1 MKVAIITDQHFGF
14 KKGSK
19 LYHDYFLKF
28 YEETFF
34 PTLER
39 EGITTV
45 LDLGDTFDNRKGIDS
60 YSLDWAKKHY
70 FDPLHLRGISV
81 VSIVGNHTA
90 YYKNTNEL
98 NTIDLLL
105 REYDNI
111 TILSECQELK
121 VGNLDVLF
129 IHWINIENEVETY
142 KKIKESK
149 CKVAMGHLELNGFTA
164 TQGHLMEHGADFEIY
179 NKFKQVFS
187 GHFHTRSNNGTIY
200 YLGNPYEMFWNDV
213 NDKRGFHIY
222 DTETLKLKSVNNPF
236 QLYKVINYNDTPRQL
251 TNFTEYTDKI
261 VKVVVRQ
268 KSNEKEYNRFMQ
280 SLDKARPVDVKVV
293 ERTDHLVY
301 DGEII
306 EQTEDTMTLLTKYI
320 EELDTDLDRIRIK
333 KVISEIYTEAIEC
346 TL

>member
-39 EGITTV
+39 EGITTI

-70 FDPLHLRGISV
+70 FDPIRNMGISL

-90 YYKNTNEL
+90 FYKNTNEI

-105 REYDNI
+105 REYDNV
-111 TILSECQELK
+111 TIVSECQELK

-129 IHWINIENEVETY
+129 IPWINIENEIETY
-142 KKIKESK
+142 KKIKETK
-149 CKVAMGHLELNGFTA
+149 CKVAMGHLELNGFVA
-164 TQGHLMEHGADFEIY
+164 THGHLMEHGADFEIY

-187 GHFHTRSNNGTIY
+187 GHYHTRSNNGTIY

-222 DTETLKLKSVNNPF
+222 DTETLKLKTINNPF
-236 QLYKVINYNDTPRQL
+236 QLYKVINYHDTPRQL
-251 TNFTEYTDKI
+251 TNFAEYTGKI

-268 KSNEKEYNRFMQ
+268 KSDEKEYNRFMKA
-280 SLDKARPVDVKVV
+280 LDKARPVDVKIV
-293 ERTDHLVY
+293 ERTDHLAIADEVI
-301 DGEII
+301 D
-306 EQTEDTMTLLTKYI
+306 QTEDTMTLLTKYI
-320 EELDTDLDRIRIK
+320 DDLDTDLDRVRIK
-333 KVISEIYTEAIEC
+333 KVISEIYTEALEC
-346 TL
+346 I

>member
-121 VGNLDVLF
+121 VGNLDILF
-129 IHWINIENEVETY
+129 IPWINIENEVETY

>member
-39 EGITTV
+39 EGITTI

-70 FDPLHLRGISV
+70 FDPIRNMGISL

-90 YYKNTNEL
+90 FYKNTNEI

-105 REYDNI
+105 REYDNV
-111 TILSECQELK
+111 TIISECQELK
-121 VGNLDVLF
+121 VDNLDILF
-129 IHWINIENEVETY
+129 IPWINIENEIETY
-142 KKIKESK
+142 KKIKETK
-149 CKVAMGHLELNGFTA
+149 CKVAMGHLELNGFVA
-164 TQGHLMEHGADFEIY
+164 THGHLMEHGADFEIY

-187 GHFHTRSNNGTIY
+187 GHYHTRSNNGTIY

-222 DTETLKLKSVNNPF
+222 DTETLKLKTINNPF
-236 QLYKVINYNDTPRQL
+236 QLYKVINYHDTPRQL
-251 TNFTEYTDKI
+251 TNFTEYTGKI

-268 KSNEKEYNRFMQ
+268 KSDEKEYNRFMRA
-280 SLDKARPVDVKVV
+280 LDKARPVDVKIV
-293 ERTDHLVY
+293 ERTDHLAIANEVI
-301 DGEII
+301 D
-306 EQTEDTMTLLTKYI
+306 QTEDTMTLLTKYI
-320 EELDTDLDRIRIK
+320 DDLDTDLDRIRIK
-333 KVISEIYTEAIEC
+333 KVISEIYTEALEC
-346 TL
+346 I